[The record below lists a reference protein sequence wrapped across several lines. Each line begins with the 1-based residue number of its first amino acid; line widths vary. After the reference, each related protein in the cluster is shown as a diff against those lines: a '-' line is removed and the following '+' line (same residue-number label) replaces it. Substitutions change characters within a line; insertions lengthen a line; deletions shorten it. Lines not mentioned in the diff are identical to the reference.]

1 MSFLSIIV
9 IGFFLGMRHATDP
22 DHVIAV
28 STVVTRE
35 HNVRR
40 SALIGAA
47 WGAGH
52 TMTIFAIGG
61 AIVLFRIELPPRV
74 GLTMEL
80 AVGLMLIVLG
90 LKNLRGRFA
99 KPVHK
104 SRADEREYGY
114 HSHDYCID
122 SHEQSQMHAH
132 QRSPQQS
139 PIAAI
144 DRWFG
149 RVNFYQLLQPL
160 IVGIVHG
167 MAGSAAIALLILSA
181 IPDVC
186 KELVYLGVFG
196 IGTVLG
202 MVLITCTIATTLAYG
217 QKRLLNMGRHFGA
230 AAGLISV
237 VLGMFITYRIAFVD
251 GLLTSHASWVP
262 R

>member
-22 DHVIAV
+22 DHIIAV

-35 HNVRR
+35 DNVRR

-61 AIVLFRIELPPRV
+61 AIVLFRIALPPRV

-104 SRADEREYGY
+104 SDERELGY
-114 HSHDYCID
+114 QSHGDYSHSH
-122 SHEQSQMHAH
+122 
-132 QRSPQQS
+132 PQ
-139 PIAAI
+139 
-144 DRWFG
+144 
-149 RVNFYQLLQPL
+149 
-160 IVGIVHG
+160 
-167 MAGSAAIALLILSA
+167 
-181 IPDVC
+181 
-186 KELVYLGVFG
+186 
-196 IGTVLG
+196 
-202 MVLITCTIATTLAYG
+202 
-217 QKRLLNMGRHFGA
+217 
-230 AAGLISV
+230 
-237 VLGMFITYRIAFVD
+237 
-251 GLLTSHASWVP
+251 
-262 R
+262 